1 MSASKDSQVVCTG
14 QEAIDEIIK
23 ARENEFSRIQAR
35 FKTRLSLT
43 CSSADEVI
51 QKRILK
57 KKYEVEPAL
66 EQVYSQ
72 NDSVLRNL
80 FSFTD
85 AMLDIKGYTGP
96 QDLQELPFVPY
107 QFIIMQ
113 KVFAEIRKHGNS
125 GKHLSGGERSM
136 LSGFQEAAQK
146 IQDKDSMHLHRS
158 TCSTT
163 PIRPFAGSSIRR
175 VEKFARRQQTT
186 VTVLNN
192 RMWMY

>member
-1 MSASKDSQVVCTG
+1 MVTDLLINLQSLVEKIGSECNGKIWVVCTG

-43 CSSADEVI
+43 SSSADEVI

-57 KKYEVEPAL
+57 KKPEVEPAL

-96 QDLQELPFVPY
+96 QDFARNFPFVPY

-146 IQDKDSMHLHRS
+146 IQDKDEYALA
-158 TCSTT
+158 
-163 PIRPFAGSSIRR
+163 PFYLFYDTVHTFLDSSIQR
-175 VEKFARRQQTT
+175 
-186 VTVLNN
+186 
-192 RMWMY
+192 